1 MSEEFI
7 SGKTVLF
14 ANPWNLLKD
23 YEDLQGGMLKQH
35 KSECLISET

>member
-14 ANPWNLLKD
+14 ANPGTFWRIMKIFKV
-23 YEDLQGGMLKQH
+23 G
-35 KSECLISET
+35 C